1 MDLMTRNAKN
11 KTPAQAKAS
20 TAAPKKRRAG
30 PFQYLAQVRNEAKK
44 VTWTTRQELIVSTI
58 LVLILSLIAMLF
70 FWGVDT
76 LVRMTV
82 QFLLSLRP

>member
-1 MDLMTRNAKN
+1 MTRNAKN

-30 PFQYLAQVRNEAKK
+30 PFQYLAQVRNEANK

>member
-1 MDLMTRNAKN
+1 MYKR
-11 KTPAQAKAS
+11 Q
-20 TAAPKKRRAG
+20 PKKRRAG
-30 PFQYLAQVRNEAKK
+30 PFQYLAQVRNEANK

>member
-1 MDLMTRNAKN
+1 MSRNAKN

-30 PFQYLAQVRNEAKK
+30 PFQYLAQVRNEANK

>member
-1 MDLMTRNAKN
+1 M
-11 KTPAQAKAS
+11 
-20 TAAPKKRRAG
+20 
-30 PFQYLAQVRNEAKK
+30 RNEAKK